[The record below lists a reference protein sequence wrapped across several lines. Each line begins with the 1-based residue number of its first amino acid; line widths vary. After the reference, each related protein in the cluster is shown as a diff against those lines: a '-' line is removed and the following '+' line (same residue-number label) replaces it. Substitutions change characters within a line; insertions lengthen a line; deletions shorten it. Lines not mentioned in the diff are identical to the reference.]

1 VVGGRERPRLLKA
14 EAEAPAHIDGR
25 RKMPDVARAEAAW
38 LSSSARRL
46 GNSWRNEDDDLQPS
60 RCH

>member
-1 VVGGRERPRLLKA
+1 VVGGRERPRLLK
-14 EAEAPAHIDGR
+14 AEAPAHIDGR

-38 LSSSARRL
+38 PSGSTRRL
-46 GNSWRNEDDDLQPS
+46 RNSWRNEDDDLQPS